1 MAFIIFLLV
10 KGLNKLAE
18 LGKKEE
24 KSAEPTTKVCPFCQ
38 SEINIKAVRCPNC
51 TSNLPE
57 EEEKE
62 EIKKKEAE
70 LK

>member
-24 KSAEPTTKVCPFCQ
+24 KPAEPTTKVCPFCQ
-38 SEINIKAVRCPNC
+38 SEISIKAVRCPNC
-51 TSNLPE
+51 TSKLPE

-62 EIKKKEAE
+62 EIKEKEAE
-70 LK
+70 